1 MFKRILFFAVLLV
14 SLLGAS
20 ASAADWGRL
29 MTPKTPL
36 NVRQQ
41 RTLSSP
47 RVTTIMPGEEV
58 RADFLEDGWYA
69 VFRPNENDRNVAKA
83 LGFVNA
89 GYLVPVGEWGELRSP
104 RGMLNVRSKRAVDSE
119 HVRTLS
125 PDDVVKVDFEKD
137 GWVAIFA
144 PDEKV
149 RSLKNAI
156 GFSNDKYLYPATAEQ
171 IERVLGQRS
180 AKSENAA
187 PQESKTA
194 EPVSAKEQSVA
205 SGPAPSEAAQSAST
219 GQSSS
224 SHWGRLV
231 KVSRRVN
238 LRAERTA
245 ASKLVKTLEPGQA
258 VRVDF
263 LRKGWFAAFNVG
275 ETRRDEKHALGFVY
289 AALIEDD
296 LGALPDLPTSRVEP
310 LPPGMQDRIGA
321 SGAEREDA
329 PLYQVR
335 GKVSDAPPVE
345 FQEEVSPESAK
356 PERLSEQGG
365 ASTPPQL
372 KPLKIEKNGDSPER
386 VVVDPAKAPEQFK
399 GPVPVADQTR
409 HGFRYAVMERQEG
422 REGRY
427 PLDILRIYLDV
438 SVVPESVALS
448 DFCSTLWKEE
458 WRQGTL
464 LRVDVYLPGMDTK
477 DLSYAEALFDG
488 KGLRQF
494 WTREAVLYG
503 TRFKR

>member
-1 MFKRILFFAVLLV
+1 M
-14 SLLGAS
+14 
-20 ASAADWGRL
+20 
-29 MTPKTPL
+29 
-36 NVRQQ
+36 
-41 RTLSSP
+41 
-47 RVTTIMPGEEV
+47 TTIMPGEEV
-58 RADFLEDGWYA
+58 RADFLEEGWYA
-69 VFRPNENDRNVAKA
+69 VFRPGDKDRNVAKA

-104 RGMLNVRSKRAVDSE
+104 RGMLNVRSKRDAGSE
-119 HVRTLS
+119 HVRTLG

-156 GFSNDKYLYPATAEQ
+156 GFSNDRYLYPATAEQ
-171 IERVLGQRS
+171 IEGVLGRQS
-180 AKSENAA
+180 AESENAA
-187 PQESKTA
+187 PPK
-194 EPVSAKEQSVA
+194 SVA
-205 SGPAPSEAAQSAST
+205 VATDSPEPQGTAPDPAPSATAQSASA

-275 ETRRDEKHALGFVY
+275 ETRRDEKHALGYVY

-296 LGALPDLPTSRVEP
+296 LGALPDLPTMRRQP
-310 LPPGMQDRIGA
+310 LPPDMQDRAGA
-321 SGAEREDA
+321 PDAEGEDA

-335 GKVSDAPPVE
+335 GKVSDEPPVE
-345 FQEEVSPESAK
+345 FQEEISPRSAQA
-356 PERLSEQGG
+356 EGSSEQGG

-386 VVVDPAKAPEQFK
+386 VVVDPAKAPEPFK

-438 SVVPESVALS
+438 NVVPESAALS

-477 DLSYAEALFDG
+477 DLSYAEGLFDG